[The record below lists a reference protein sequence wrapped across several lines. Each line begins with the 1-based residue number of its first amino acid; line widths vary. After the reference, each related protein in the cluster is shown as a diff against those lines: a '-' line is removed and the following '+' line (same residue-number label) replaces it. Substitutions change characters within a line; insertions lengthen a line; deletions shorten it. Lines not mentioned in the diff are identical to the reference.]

1 MDYLRDYQKRAIE
14 SSNQHKKCLINM
26 WCGTGKTD
34 TFTIDIFIQE
44 ESINV
49 IVFPSLQL
57 VQQYYKEY
65 ILSLEEPFQ
74 REFKKY
80 KCLAFCSENENEYDN
95 DSKLKRKKSIPYTT
109 DKTKLITFF
118 KDKNKKIIMVT
129 YQSFEKFINSCIS
142 ENININKLIY
152 DEAHHIVGDK
162 IQNVIFNNDALKVV
176 VDKTRFYTATP
187 VNKNG
192 ITMYDKDDPDNSD
205 CGVLAYEYLYYQA
218 IKDNICKVF
227 ETQIMLYTQ
236 KSEYT
241 NKYQPI
247 FESIIRTCLSGKY
260 NFWNVLT
267 YHTFV
272 EKSDTQNTMISFV
285 KEFASPEN
293 KILLKK
299 QFTKIQDEEFP
310 HTKNLYKVEDV
321 NLYELHS
328 NCKDRD
334 DIIKQ
339 FNQKVEGR
347 IYILSSCC
355 ILNEGIN
362 TKWANMSV
370 PINPTNSIVKES
382 QRIGRLSRTP
392 EENMPPAIVLIP
404 CQIDILKYTSID
416 TPEQRNQMIR
426 EELSESGNFNTALN
440 VISAFQY
447 QYDPDIYEECLRY
460 PNMYSPNEVKSNL
473 ENHGLHVEESQGTL
487 IDNLKYVSNNNI
499 NEEGHDDQTILN
511 KVAKQRDKTIEIH
524 TQNYDQPITYINE
537 EATDDEPLRLFYCED
552 EDIYLP
558 IVNKEKNIPRKS
570 ITPPKKR
577 QKLFNVHTHSDL
589 EVLWNIRENSIDL
602 SKEFSQGILDVNVS
616 YNEKKWKENYD
627 LLKEYNDTPS
637 FKYVTTCGVKL
648 GSWCG
653 TQRRNKKKNKLSQ
666 EHIDLLEKIPNWFW
680 EQDLDE
686 QWNKT
691 YTLLKEYNDTP
702 SSTYVTTCG
711 VKLGSWCTTQR
722 QDKKKNKLS
731 QEHIDLLEKIPNWYW
746 EQDEQWKE
754 NYDLLKEYNDT
765 PSSTYITTCGVK
777 LGMWCQ
783 NQRQNKKKNKLS
795 QEHID
800 ILEKIPNWFWEQDL
814 DEQWK
819 ENYDL
824 LKEYN
829 DTPSNT
835 YETTCGV
842 KLGSWCSRQR
852 QDKKKNKLSQERID
866 LLEKIPNWYWE
877 QDEQWNKTYTL
888 LKEYNDTPSKTYE
901 TTCGVKLGMWCQ
913 NQRQNK
919 KKNKLSQEHIDLLEK
934 IPNWYWEQDL
944 DEQWNKTYTL
954 LKEYNDTP
962 SKTYETTCGVKL
974 GMWCQNQRQNK
985 KKNKL
990 SQEHIDLLEKI
1001 PNWYWEQD
1009 LDEQWNKTYT
1019 LLKEYN
1025 DTPSKTYETT
1035 CGVKL
1040 GNWCSKQKQNKK
1052 KNKLSQEHIDLL
1064 EKIPNWYWEQD
1075 EQWNKT
1081 YTLLK
1086 EYNDTPSQ
1094 TYVTTCGVKLGK
1106 WCQTQKTNKK
1116 KNKLSQER
1124 IDLLEKIPNWYWC
1137 KKDMSKPEIKPHKKT
1152 GSHKPPPKSVLSEL
1166 HKQYKT
1172 MTSYNIHEY
1181 FEQNP
1186 EKWKYYHEIS
1196 KENERS
1202 FPTEEIPR
1210 NKMIKYLEKLPGK
1223 KQKVIADLGCG
1234 FAEIN
1239 KHFKDNP
1246 RFKFHNF
1253 DHYSHNDLVISRDIY
1268 DTQLED
1274 YSVDIVIMSLTM
1286 WGSNCNDYILEAY
1299 RILDKGGTLLIAE
1312 PYKRWNKE
1320 LNEHGKPINRLVNL
1334 LEENNFTIQEKY
1346 EGKFMFIECSR
1357 YK

>member
-666 EHIDLLEKIPNWFW
+666 EHIDLLEKIPNW
-680 EQDLDE
+680 
-686 QWNKT
+686 
-691 YTLLKEYNDTP
+691 
-702 SSTYVTTCG
+702 
-711 VKLGSWCTTQR
+711 
-722 QDKKKNKLS
+722 
-731 QEHIDLLEKIPNWYW
+731 
-746 EQDEQWKE
+746 
-754 NYDLLKEYNDT
+754 
-765 PSSTYITTCGVK
+765 
-777 LGMWCQ
+777 
-783 NQRQNKKKNKLS
+783 
-795 QEHID
+795 
-800 ILEKIPNWFWEQDL
+800 
-814 DEQWK
+814 
-819 ENYDL
+819 
-824 LKEYN
+824 
-829 DTPSNT
+829 
-835 YETTCGV
+835 
-842 KLGSWCSRQR
+842 
-852 QDKKKNKLSQERID
+852 
-866 LLEKIPNWYWE
+866 
-877 QDEQWNKTYTL
+877 
-888 LKEYNDTPSKTYE
+888 
-901 TTCGVKLGMWCQ
+901 
-913 NQRQNK
+913 
-919 KKNKLSQEHIDLLEK
+919 
-934 IPNWYWEQDL
+934 
-944 DEQWNKTYTL
+944 
-954 LKEYNDTP
+954 
-962 SKTYETTCGVKL
+962 
-974 GMWCQNQRQNK
+974 
-985 KKNKL
+985 
-990 SQEHIDLLEKI
+990 
-1001 PNWYWEQD
+1001 
-1009 LDEQWNKTYT
+1009 
-1019 LLKEYN
+1019 
-1025 DTPSKTYETT
+1025 
-1035 CGVKL
+1035 
-1040 GNWCSKQKQNKK
+1040 
-1052 KNKLSQEHIDLL
+1052 
-1064 EKIPNWYWEQD
+1064 YWEQD

>member
-1 MDYLRDYQKRAIE
+1 MDYLREYQKRAIE

-152 DEAHHIVGDK
+152 DEAHHIVGHK

-321 NLYELHS
+321 KLYELYS

-499 NEEGHDDQTILN
+499 NEEEHDDQTILN

-637 FKYVTTCGVKL
+637 
-648 GSWCG
+648 
-653 TQRRNKKKNKLSQ
+653 Q
-666 EHIDLLEKIPNWFW
+666 
-680 EQDLDE
+680 
-686 QWNKT
+686 
-691 YTLLKEYNDTP
+691 
-702 SSTYVTTCG
+702 TYVT
-711 VKLGSWCTTQR
+711 
-722 QDKKKNKLS
+722 N
-731 QEHIDLLEKIPNWYW
+731 
-746 EQDEQWKE
+746 
-754 NYDLLKEYNDT
+754 
-765 PSSTYITTCGVK
+765 
-777 LGMWCQ
+777 
-783 NQRQNKKKNKLS
+783 
-795 QEHID
+795 
-800 ILEKIPNWFWEQDL
+800 
-814 DEQWK
+814 
-819 ENYDL
+819 
-824 LKEYN
+824 
-829 DTPSNT
+829 
-835 YETTCGV
+835 CGV
-842 KLGSWCSRQR
+842 KLGSWCSKQR

-866 LLEKIPNWYWE
+866 LLEKIPNWFWE
-877 QDEQWNKTYTL
+877 QDEKW
-888 LKEYNDTPSKTYE
+888 KEN
-901 TTCGVKLGMWCQ
+901 
-913 NQRQNK
+913 
-919 KKNKLSQEHIDLLEK
+919 
-934 IPNWYWEQDL
+934 
-944 DEQWNKTYTL
+944 
-954 LKEYNDTP
+954 
-962 SKTYETTCGVKL
+962 
-974 GMWCQNQRQNK
+974 
-985 KKNKL
+985 
-990 SQEHIDLLEKI
+990 
-1001 PNWYWEQD
+1001 
-1009 LDEQWNKTYT
+1009 
-1019 LLKEYN
+1019 
-1025 DTPSKTYETT
+1025 
-1035 CGVKL
+1035 
-1040 GNWCSKQKQNKK
+1040 
-1052 KNKLSQEHIDLL
+1052 
-1064 EKIPNWYWEQD
+1064 
-1075 EQWNKT
+1075 

-1094 TYVTTCGVKLGK
+1094 TYETTCGVKLGS
-1106 WCQTQKTNKK
+1106 WCKKQRSDKK

-1124 IDLLEKIPNWYWC
+1124 IDLLEKIPNWFWD

-1253 DHYSHNDLVISRDIY
+1253 DHYSHNDLVISRDIH

-1274 YSVDIVIMSLTM
+1274 YSVDIVILSLTM

-1320 LNEHGKPINRLVNL
+1320 LNENGNPINRLVNL

>member
-1 MDYLRDYQKRAIE
+1 
-14 SSNQHKKCLINM
+14 M

-129 YQSFEKFINSCIS
+129 YQSFENFINSCIS

-473 ENHGLHVEESQGTL
+473 ENHGLHVEESKGTL

-637 FKYVTTCGVKL
+637 
-648 GSWCG
+648 
-653 TQRRNKKKNKLSQ
+653 R
-666 EHIDLLEKIPNWFW
+666 
-680 EQDLDE
+680 
-686 QWNKT
+686 
-691 YTLLKEYNDTP
+691 
-702 SSTYVTTCG
+702 TYVTTCG
-711 VKLGSWCTTQR
+711 VKLGSWCHTQR
-722 QDKKKNKLS
+722 QD
-731 QEHIDLLEKIPNWYW
+731 
-746 EQDEQWKE
+746 
-754 NYDLLKEYNDT
+754 
-765 PSSTYITTCGVK
+765 
-777 LGMWCQ
+777 
-783 NQRQNKKKNKLS
+783 
-795 QEHID
+795 
-800 ILEKIPNWFWEQDL
+800 
-814 DEQWK
+814 
-819 ENYDL
+819 
-824 LKEYN
+824 
-829 DTPSNT
+829 
-835 YETTCGV
+835 
-842 KLGSWCSRQR
+842 
-852 QDKKKNKLSQERID
+852 
-866 LLEKIPNWYWE
+866 
-877 QDEQWNKTYTL
+877 
-888 LKEYNDTPSKTYE
+888 
-901 TTCGVKLGMWCQ
+901 
-913 NQRQNK
+913 
-919 KKNKLSQEHIDLLEK
+919 
-934 IPNWYWEQDL
+934 
-944 DEQWNKTYTL
+944 
-954 LKEYNDTP
+954 
-962 SKTYETTCGVKL
+962 
-974 GMWCQNQRQNK
+974 
-985 KKNKL
+985 
-990 SQEHIDLLEKI
+990 
-1001 PNWYWEQD
+1001 
-1009 LDEQWNKTYT
+1009 
-1019 LLKEYN
+1019 
-1025 DTPSKTYETT
+1025 
-1035 CGVKL
+1035 
-1040 GNWCSKQKQNKK
+1040 
-1052 KNKLSQEHIDLL
+1052 
-1064 EKIPNWYWEQD
+1064 
-1075 EQWNKT
+1075 
-1081 YTLLK
+1081 
-1086 EYNDTPSQ
+1086 
-1094 TYVTTCGVKLGK
+1094 
-1106 WCQTQKTNKK
+1106 KK

-1253 DHYSHNDLVISRDIY
+1253 DHYSHNDLVISRDIH

>member
-1 MDYLRDYQKRAIE
+1 
-14 SSNQHKKCLINM
+14 M

-129 YQSFEKFINSCIS
+129 YQSFENFINSCIS

-473 ENHGLHVEESQGTL
+473 ENHGLHVEESKGTL

-637 FKYVTTCGVKL
+637 RTYVTTCGVKL
-648 GSWCG
+648 GSWCH
-653 TQRRNKKKNKLSQ
+653 TQRQDKKKNKLSQERIDLLEKIPNWYWEQDLDEKWNKTYTLLKEYNDTPSSTYVTTCGVKLGSWCTTQRTNKKKNKLSQ

-702 SSTYVTTCG
+702 SFKYVTTCG
-711 VKLGSWCTTQR
+711 VKLGSWCSKQR
-722 QDKKKNKLS
+722 QD
-731 QEHIDLLEKIPNWYW
+731 
-746 EQDEQWKE
+746 
-754 NYDLLKEYNDT
+754 
-765 PSSTYITTCGVK
+765 
-777 LGMWCQ
+777 
-783 NQRQNKKKNKLS
+783 
-795 QEHID
+795 
-800 ILEKIPNWFWEQDL
+800 
-814 DEQWK
+814 
-819 ENYDL
+819 
-824 LKEYN
+824 
-829 DTPSNT
+829 
-835 YETTCGV
+835 
-842 KLGSWCSRQR
+842 
-852 QDKKKNKLSQERID
+852 
-866 LLEKIPNWYWE
+866 
-877 QDEQWNKTYTL
+877 
-888 LKEYNDTPSKTYE
+888 
-901 TTCGVKLGMWCQ
+901 
-913 NQRQNK
+913 
-919 KKNKLSQEHIDLLEK
+919 
-934 IPNWYWEQDL
+934 
-944 DEQWNKTYTL
+944 
-954 LKEYNDTP
+954 
-962 SKTYETTCGVKL
+962 
-974 GMWCQNQRQNK
+974 
-985 KKNKL
+985 
-990 SQEHIDLLEKI
+990 
-1001 PNWYWEQD
+1001 
-1009 LDEQWNKTYT
+1009 
-1019 LLKEYN
+1019 
-1025 DTPSKTYETT
+1025 
-1035 CGVKL
+1035 
-1040 GNWCSKQKQNKK
+1040 
-1052 KNKLSQEHIDLL
+1052 
-1064 EKIPNWYWEQD
+1064 
-1075 EQWNKT
+1075 
-1081 YTLLK
+1081 
-1086 EYNDTPSQ
+1086 
-1094 TYVTTCGVKLGK
+1094 
-1106 WCQTQKTNKK
+1106 KK

-1253 DHYSHNDLVISRDIY
+1253 DHYSHNDLVISRDIH